1 MESLTD
7 KIQSGAFL
15 SAEDIRAA
23 AEMLLDESLS
33 IESKAEFLTSFSQRG
48 ETAEEIALFAEE
60 FLTRSVDPKISK
72 SSADRPLIDVC
83 GTGGDKLDLFNVS
96 TTSVFILAAGGLA
109 VVKHGNRG
117 ITSKSGGAD
126 VLESLGI
133 RIDLPPEDI
142 SRCLDEVGAAFLF
155 AQMYHPT
162 FKSVAPVR
170 KLLAERGQRTMFNLL
185 GPLLNPA
192 RPEYQLIGVFDPAAG
207 PKFAEILKK
216 LGRKRAWTVHGTTET
231 GAGMDEISNL
241 GLTHVWS
248 TDPDDTVES
257 TLQPE
262 NLDIGPA
269 SLSDLVGGDAEENAE
284 ILVSILSGSEQGPK
298 RDLVALNAAAGF
310 AIAGIVE
317 NINAGLSL
325 ARETIDS
332 GKALAVLRKWQ
343 EFS

>member
-72 SSADRPLIDVC
+72 SSTDRPLIDVC